1 MTVPASLERRLPL
14 LITALLGAAVAVAL
28 GGAYREVRRTA
39 LTAAEQRL
47 DGIARQLADL
57 IAAGTAQR
65 LRELRTAAAAPGL
78 RAALQRSGAAAP
90 AADAVRPLL
99 ARDSLIAGFELWR
112 ADGTLA
118 AVVGRPVRAPPPDD
132 AAALRAAA
140 LGPDSAA
147 LGPLRLAGD
156 TLLLDM
162 AAPVADGPRLLGYL
176 VERRRAASTPA
187 AVRQI
192 AALIG
197 GEVAIFVGNARGD
210 LWTDFVGPAP
220 PPPLR
225 ADTAGHPV
233 QYVRPRGGPQLAAGI
248 RVRGTPWSVVAE
260 FPRERVLAPARHF
273 LAQAA
278 VAGLGL
284 LLAGAVGAWA
294 VSRSITSPLARLT
307 AAAGEVAAG
316 REARVDIARRD
327 ELGALAAAFN
337 AMAQEVAAAR
347 SGLEQTV
354 AARTADLRAAYAEL
368 ESFSYSVSHDLRA
381 PLRAIAGYAQILED
395 DHAPALGPEGR
406 DLVGA
411 VRRAAARM
419 GQLIDDLLAFARLG
433 RQALAPVP
441 LDLAAMARD
450 VADELCRHQPDRTI
464 TVAIGALPPARG
476 DRALVEQVLANLLG
490 NAVKFTRGRPEARI
504 EVGARRDGGET
515 VYYVRDN
522 GVGFDPRYADK
533 LFGVFQRLHRPDEFE
548 GTGVGLALV
557 QRIVHRHGG
566 RVWAEGRPDAGATF
580 YFTLMPEA
588 AAPGR

>member
-78 RAALQRSGAAAP
+78 RAALQRSGAAAAAR

-347 SGLEQTV
+347 SGIEQTV

-381 PLRAIAGYAQILED
+381 PLRAT
-395 DHAPALGPEGR
+395 
-406 DLVGA
+406 
-411 VRRAAARM
+411 ARM

-504 EVGARRDGGET
+504 EVGARR
-515 VYYVRDN
+515 
-522 GVGFDPRYADK
+522 
-533 LFGVFQRLHRPDEFE
+533 
-548 GTGVGLALV
+548 
-557 QRIVHRHGG
+557 
-566 RVWAEGRPDAGATF
+566 
-580 YFTLMPEA
+580 
-588 AAPGR
+588 

>member
-1 MTVPASLERRLPL
+1 AEPMTVPASLERRLPL

-57 IAAGTAQR
+57 IAAGTAQ
-65 LRELRTAAAAPGL
+65 GL
-78 RAALQRSGAAAP
+78 RAALQRSGAAAAAR

-225 ADTAGHPV
+225 ADTA
-233 QYVRPRGGPQLAAGI
+233 
-248 RVRGTPWSVVAE
+248 
-260 FPRERVLAPARHF
+260 
-273 LAQAA
+273 
-278 VAGLGL
+278 
-284 LLAGAVGAWA
+284 
-294 VSRSITSPLARLT
+294 
-307 AAAGEVAAG
+307 
-316 REARVDIARRD
+316 
-327 ELGALAAAFN
+327 
-337 AMAQEVAAAR
+337 
-347 SGLEQTV
+347 
-354 AARTADLRAAYAEL
+354 
-368 ESFSYSVSHDLRA
+368 
-381 PLRAIAGYAQILED
+381 
-395 DHAPALGPEGR
+395 
-406 DLVGA
+406 
-411 VRRAAARM
+411 
-419 GQLIDDLLAFARLG
+419 
-433 RQALAPVP
+433 
-441 LDLAAMARD
+441 
-450 VADELCRHQPDRTI
+450 
-464 TVAIGALPPARG
+464 
-476 DRALVEQVLANLLG
+476 
-490 NAVKFTRGRPEARI
+490 
-504 EVGARRDGGET
+504 
-515 VYYVRDN
+515 
-522 GVGFDPRYADK
+522 
-533 LFGVFQRLHRPDEFE
+533 
-548 GTGVGLALV
+548 
-557 QRIVHRHGG
+557 
-566 RVWAEGRPDAGATF
+566 
-580 YFTLMPEA
+580 
-588 AAPGR
+588 